1 MLEYSTEG
9 DNLTSAFVD
18 AIADYLVIR
27 IIGRSYIVE
36 RAVLVG
42 FLHAQVKYVET
53 IVHLEVFAHV
63 FHVESIES
71 CLCLAQCSFHLA
83 CLQHLVRMI
92 RTNPKCLSSI
102 DNILAQSQ
110 GETGYALFCLL
121 VADRIIIYGA

>member
-1 MLEYSTEG
+1 MNSRHVLVKHLFAIDDRSYLQQIERACPVGIDITCELYFHWSFHISCPESLCHLQQFGKWKHALLEYSTEG

-53 IVHLEVFAHV
+53 I
-63 FHVESIES
+63 
-71 CLCLAQCSFHLA
+71 
-83 CLQHLVRMI
+83 
-92 RTNPKCLSSI
+92 
-102 DNILAQSQ
+102 
-110 GETGYALFCLL
+110 
-121 VADRIIIYGA
+121 